1 MTFKEFMLARL
12 QAGGFQAPSWSMP
25 KSLAWALAHFAE
37 TGWAYLPL
45 VGKPPL
51 VREMVRLMGYA
62 FTLNIT
68 AARRQLNYVPAYSIA
83 AGMAEIKVNPEN
95 PSTVS
100 FT

>member
-1 MTFKEFMLARL
+1 MLARL

-62 FTLNIT
+62 FTLNIA
-68 AARRQLNYVPAYSIA
+68 AARRQLNYVPIYSIA
-83 AGMAEIKVNPEN
+83 EGMAEIKASLEN
-95 PSTVS
+95 PST
-100 FT
+100 TTDT